1 MSFDAVKGFSLKKII
16 ECLHVSFD
24 AAQFFNKMIKC
35 MHVSFDAAQLLKE
48 FVLLQTPI
56 E

>member
-1 MSFDAVKGFSLKKII
+1 MSFDAVKVFLLKKMI

-24 AAQFFNKMIKC
+24 AAQFLNKNNKC
-35 MHVSFDAAQLLKE
+35 MHVSFDTAEVFKE
-48 FVLLQTPI
+48 FVWLQTPF

>member
-1 MSFDAVKGFSLKKII
+1 MI

-24 AAQFFNKMIKC
+24 AAQFLNKMIKC
-35 MHVSFDAAQLLKE
+35 MHVSFDAAEVFEE
-48 FVLLQTPI
+48 FVFLQTPI

>member
-1 MSFDAVKGFSLKKII
+1 MI

-24 AAQFFNKMIKC
+24 AAQLFNKMIKC
-35 MHVSFDAAQLLKE
+35 MHVSFDAAEVFEE
-48 FVLLQTPI
+48 FVFLQTPI